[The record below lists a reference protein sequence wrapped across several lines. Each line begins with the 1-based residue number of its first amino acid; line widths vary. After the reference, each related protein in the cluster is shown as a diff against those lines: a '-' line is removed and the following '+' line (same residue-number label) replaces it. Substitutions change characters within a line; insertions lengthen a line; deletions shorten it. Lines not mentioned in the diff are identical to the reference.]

1 MGVVAS
7 ARAPVASRGAVA
19 AVPVRTQSRSVGFVG
34 SEQGR
39 RGLAL
44 SAARAR
50 TARGA
55 RGFEVV
61 AQAISEVRAGP
72 RPSPRATSR
81 DASAH
86 VFRTRRGGISAKTPK
101 PCSAERGR
109 MPLRTTRSAG
119 RRESARVATERR
131 RPRATI
137 RTPSAPSAPS
147 SALVA
152 SRARAHPRASR
163 SDGTKSSPR
172 ATRRHG
178 ATYPHLPTLPL
189 LETSDADRDDPHLSP
204 ISNSPRPPRLPPRR
218 RAARTRRSATSAA
231 CT

>member
-1 MGVVAS
+1 MATLTFSAVHAAGVVAS

-72 RPSPRATSR
+72 CPSPRAASR
-81 DASAH
+81 DAPAP

-119 RRESARVATERR
+119 RREA
-131 RPRATI
+131 
-137 RTPSAPSAPS
+137 
-147 SALVA
+147 
-152 SRARAHPRASR
+152 RARGDRAATTPR
-163 SDGTKSSPR
+163 DSPR
-172 ATRRHG
+172 AARAVHFVVRARHV
-178 ATYPHLPTLPL
+178 AR
-189 LETSDADRDDPHLSP
+189 A
-204 ISNSPRPPRLPPRR
+204 RPP
-218 RAARTRRSATSAA
+218 ARVSVARDEIKP
-231 CT
+231 

>member
-1 MGVVAS
+1 MGLSPVSQPRADVITLLSIRELSDKPGVPGAACAIKFAERLAVARERTHIDHHVDS
-7 ARAPVASRGAVA
+7 YFLRGSRGGCSGVGARPVASRGAVA

-61 AQAISEVRAGP
+61 AQAISEVRVGP

-131 RPRATI
+131 QPRATI
-137 RTPSAPSAPS
+137 HTPSAPSAPS

-152 SRARAHPRASR
+152 SRARAPARVSV
-163 SDGTKSSPR
+163 G
-172 ATRRHG
+172 
-178 ATYPHLPTLPL
+178 
-189 LETSDADRDDPHLSP
+189 RDEIKP
-204 ISNSPRPPRLPPRR
+204 
-218 RAARTRRSATSAA
+218 
-231 CT
+231 

>member
-1 MGVVAS
+1 MSTLTFSAVHAAGVVAS

-72 RPSPRATSR
+72 RPSPRAASR

-119 RRESARVATERR
+119 RRESARGATERR

-147 SALVA
+147 PALVA

-172 ATRRHG
+172 ATRRHRRYLS
-178 ATYPHLPTLPL
+178 APP
-189 LETSDADRDDPHLSP
+189 DAS
-204 ISNSPRPPRLPPRR
+204 PPRNLGR
-218 RAARTRRSATSAA
+218 
-231 CT
+231 

>member
-1 MGVVAS
+1 MSTLTFSAVHAAGVVAS

-55 RGFEVV
+55 RAV
-61 AQAISEVRAGP
+61 SRL
-72 RPSPRATSR
+72 SPRLSVRYVRDRVPPRGRRRATPPPTFSER
-81 DASAH
+81 VAAASPP
-86 VFRTRRGGISAKTPK
+86 KPPK

-109 MPLRTTRSAG
+109 KPLRTTRSAG
-119 RRESARVATERR
+119 RRESARGATERR

-147 SALVA
+147 PALVA

-172 ATRRHG
+172 ATRRHRRYLS
-178 ATYPHLPTLPL
+178 APP
-189 LETSDADRDDPHLSP
+189 DAS
-204 ISNSPRPPRLPPRR
+204 PPRNLGR
-218 RAARTRRSATSAA
+218 
-231 CT
+231 